1 MCVGGGVWGVWVF
14 QEALRCPSVC
24 VVVFIT
30 STNAWRGGQRSQERS
45 DRTSISVCREPYRGP
60 VQRQVLVEAKNA
72 KLGASDPSLN
82 LYINMKW
89 SKAKY
94 LGSCI
99 AF

>member
-1 MCVGGGVWGVWVF
+1 MPGVVDREAKSEATGHQF
-14 QEALRCPSVC
+14 QC
-24 VVVFIT
+24 VVNLI
-30 STNAWRGGQRSQERS
+30 A
-45 DRTSISVCREPYRGP
+45 
-60 VQRQVLVEAKNA
+60 VLSSAGSWWKPKNA

-89 SKAKY
+89 SKTKY